1 MPIFSLTLEQKQ
13 KLLKEKGNVQTQLDE
28 LKKKKPLDLWR
39 DDIADFLRTLDNF
52 ENELSKNEK
61 EADEKV
67 QTKVKKAKGKRSNK
81 TTLPIEPSIDGE
93 RVQPVITD
101 KMKKDA
107 APKVKKE
114 PKRKSIEKRTFLY
127 KIKL

>member
-67 QTKVKKAKGKRSNK
+67 QTKVKKTKGKRSNK

-114 PKRKSIEKRTFLY
+114 PKRKSIDKKNIF
-127 KIKL
+127 IQD

>member
-13 KLLKEKGNVQTQLDE
+13 KLLKEKGNVQTQLAE

-67 QTKVKKAKGKRSNK
+67 QTKVKKSKGKRSNK
-81 TTLPIEPSIDGE
+81 STTLPIEPSIDGE

-114 PKRKSIEKRTFLY
+114 PKRKFL
-127 KIKL
+127 